1 MHPSCQLCL
10 PQEMVS
16 FPFPLSGFPCVRL
29 PARGPAPGAS
39 VWGLTLGMIHSG
51 KPPICSLSGC
61 GPRDVPVEEGDR
73 VGKGGSWQQAPL
85 LLETEIAF
93 WPLLR
98 PPLSSRAPIRASTQG
113 PGLTV
118 SVPGKGQSSASPVR
132 HGSSA
137 SHLACLHCS
146 HSSCPR
152 LHSGLSSLLSSPCSG
167 LCASFSD
174 RSGLCPEA
182 GGATGLADWGRAET
196 QLLSHGT
203 GSSISSGVYSCAHPV
218 FVEVVQKRSSH
229 GPCLLR
235 VSVLQEK

>member
-29 PARGPAPGAS
+29 PPRGPAPRAS

-51 KPPICSLSGC
+51 KPPICSLPGC

-137 SHLACLHCS
+137 SPGTLRACAVLTPHVPACTRGCPPFFPLPAVDS
-146 HSSCPR
+146 VLPSLTGQASALKQVEQQAWLTGEEQRLSSCHMAQEAASPAVFIPVPT
-152 LHSGLSSLLSSPCSG
+152 LCLS
-167 LCASFSD
+167 
-174 RSGLCPEA
+174 RWYRNEA
-182 GGATGLADWGRAET
+182 AT
-196 QLLSHGT
+196 
-203 GSSISSGVYSCAHPV
+203 VPV
-218 FVEVVQKRSSH
+218 
-229 GPCLLR
+229 C
-235 VSVLQEK
+235 